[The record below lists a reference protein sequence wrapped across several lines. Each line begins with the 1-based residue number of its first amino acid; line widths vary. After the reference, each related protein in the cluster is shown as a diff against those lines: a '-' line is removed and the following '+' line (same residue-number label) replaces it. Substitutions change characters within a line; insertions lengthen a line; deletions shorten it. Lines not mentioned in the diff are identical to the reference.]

1 MLFGNLRSSFFL
13 ISQVILLLSLL
24 VYKLNLQYNQQKK
37 QMPKFILLVL
47 NLIQLLL
54 KLFELKLIC
63 MLTHLYGKLGSF
75 LKVKMLGQV
84 TIMIFP
90 PHYQQEEDKHLLNHL
105 IEAELISLSH
115 SSVSQ
120 HLNKNEFLLIKEMK
134 IFSEIYTEIVKEIKQ
149 LQL

>member
-54 KLFELKLIC
+54 KLFELKLTC
-63 MLTHLYGKLGSF
+63 MLTHQYGKLDSF
-75 LKVKMLGQV
+75 LKARMLGLV

-90 PHYQQEEDKHLLNHL
+90 PHYQQEEDKLLLNHL
-105 IEAELISLSH
+105 IEAELISLSR
-115 SSVSQ
+115 SLVS
-120 HLNKNEFLLIKEMK
+120 
-134 IFSEIYTEIVKEIKQ
+134 
-149 LQL
+149 